1 MPHVGRKIYINWG
14 KNIIAI
20 ERFFEGQF
28 YEQANLNKNDYPTG
42 DLISIFDI
50 FSYGNERVEKYV
62 GKPSSTDKKI
72 VGMSISD
79 LFITG
84 SCWIA
89 KEENTGSFE
98 D

>member
-42 DLISIFDI
+42 NLISIFDI

-62 GKPSSTDKKI
+62 GKPASPADKKI
-72 VGMSISD
+72 VSMSISD
-79 LFITG
+79 IFIDGEMWVTP
-84 SCWIA
+84 
-89 KEENTGSFE
+89 EENKKSE
-98 D
+98 